1 MMEFIMI
8 INEDGKKGTF
18 RDVLEAF
25 KGDPELQ
32 GRGKL
37 SWVAEDFNA
46 GDIDMCHFLMDNCCQ
61 V

>member
-1 MMEFIMI
+1 MI